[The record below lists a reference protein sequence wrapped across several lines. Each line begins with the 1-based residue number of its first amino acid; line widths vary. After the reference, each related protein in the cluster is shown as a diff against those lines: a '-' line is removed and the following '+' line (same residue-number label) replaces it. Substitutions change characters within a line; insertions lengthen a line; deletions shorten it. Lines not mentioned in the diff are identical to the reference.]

1 MKGDNMT
8 YESKDRQ
15 WFALSCLDNM
25 LVTPVRARM
34 LGWNY
39 LRLHPLGDCGDFDA
53 AEEIANDLGLDA
65 IWIADAET
73 VKQWADTIRT
83 TIERM

>member
-1 MKGDNMT
+1 MNCVIYWGYNEMT
-8 YESKDRQ
+8 NYESKDRQ
-15 WFALSCLDNM
+15 WFALSCLGN
-25 LVTPVRARM
+25 
-34 LGWNY
+34 
-39 LRLHPLGDCGDFDA
+39 LHPLGDCGDFDA

>member
-1 MKGDNMT
+1 M
-8 YESKDRQ
+8 RQ
-15 WFALSCLDNM
+15 QI
-25 LVTPVRARM
+25 
-34 LGWNY
+34 
-39 LRLHPLGDCGDFDA
+39 GDCGDFEA

-83 TIERM
+83 TMDKVA

>member
-1 MKGDNMT
+1 MA

-15 WFALSCLDNM
+15 WFALSCLGN
-25 LVTPVRARM
+25 
-34 LGWNY
+34 
-39 LRLHPLGDCGDFDA
+39 LHPLGDCGDA
-53 AEEIANDLGLDA
+53 IEAEEIANDLGLDA

-83 TIERM
+83 TTERI